1 MKQLIPFLC
10 ILIFATSCK
19 KDVQR
24 YDWQIIDNVGNNLQV
39 VHNKT
44 EQELIACLTNGSCG
58 NINGGAFTSC
68 NYYNLSDPKYCW
80 NINGTILGPMPQKL
94 ADCFG
99 QLPDAARLPGI
110 CTSNPC
116 ERWYTRYKR
125 TYKPTG
131 QFNFSTITV
140 RNYCNTDTLTL
151 FNSTNPIVIKDDADS
166 LVLWQRTKTGT
177 DFY

>member
-1 MKQLIPFLC
+1 MKQ
-10 ILIFATSCK
+10 ILLALLVIIFISCSK
-19 KDVQR
+19 ENSQLQ
-24 YDWQIIDNVGNNLQV
+24 DWQLIDNNGNNIGIV
-39 VHNKT
+39 YDKT
-44 EQELIACLTNGSCG
+44 EEELKACLTNATCGQALGGS
-58 NINGGAFTSC
+58 FHTC
-68 NYYNLSDPKYCW
+68 NYYNLDAPKYCW
-80 NINGTILGPMPQKL
+80 NINGTIHGPMPQKL

-140 RNYCNTDTLTL
+140 RNYCNADTLTL
-151 FNSTNPIVIKDDADS
+151 FNSANPIVIKDDADS